1 MAISST
7 KNVKLG
13 VCRIFFDGSDLGLT
27 QGGVEFSVETT
38 THRVE
43 VDQFGTSPINEYIDG
58 RTATVTAPLAE
69 TTLRNLIATMPGS
82 TLVTD
87 GAEAF
92 GTLTFASNPTA
103 ATSVTIAGTAFSFQ
117 VAKGT
122 SLTQVKIGTTREL
135 TLQALVD
142 QINLLNIRG
151 DIGGVTAELVAGN
164 GGVVRLKVAEFGV
177 AGNALTLV
185 ATSGATV
192 SGATFTGGVTAT
204 KSRADVTNGIGMDML
219 EQGRV
224 LRLHPLGKADTDFS
238 EDLIIHKAASS
249 GAMNFAY
256 QTDAER
262 IYNATFTAYP
272 DPVTGKL
279 FSIGDPLA

>member
-38 THRVE
+38 THKVE
-43 VDQFGTSPINEYIDG
+43 VDQFGASPINEYIEG

-82 TLVTD
+82 SLVTD
-87 GAEAF
+87 GVEAF
-92 GTLTFASNPTA
+92 ATVTFAANPTA
-103 ATSVTIAGTAFSFQ
+103 STTVTIDGVAFSFQ

-135 TLQALVD
+135 SLQAFVD
-142 QINLLNIRG
+142 QVNLRNVRN
-151 DIGGVTAELVAGN
+151 DIGGVTAELVAGG
-164 GGVVRLKVAEFGV
+164 GGVVRLKCAEFGLQ
-177 AGNALTLV
+177 GNAITLT
-185 ATSGATV
+185 AASGATA
-192 SGATFTGGVTAT
+192 SGATFTGGVAAT

-224 LRLHPLGKADTDFS
+224 LRLHPLGKADTDLS
-238 EDLIIHKAASS
+238 EDLIIYKAASS